1 MVKLYVGK
9 TVCTD
14 KLLRWAQI
22 SHSSFYYKPSG
33 KRKGIKPST
42 HTVNCDGELLE
53 NAVVVS
59 DIEKTLH
66 QEFCCYGYHNMSSEL
81 KEMGWI
87 INHKKVYRLMRENH
101 LLYSARIRPEP
112 FKRNFI
118 CFRSPGAERPLQYL
132 SMDIKYVHIHG
143 WRRNVFLLTVMDIYS
158 RKVLIH
164 MLRQSIKKS
173 DVLVMLSLM
182 LLEYKAE
189 GMSIRNDNGSQF
201 IATAVRSFLK
211 EKGILQEFSHV
222 ATPEENA
229 YIEALHSNLQ
239 REVIDRFEFES
250 IYHAQM
256 IIERYYEWYNNKR
269 RHGSLMGKTPD
280 SVYNQYFNPNPFENK
295 KLLNYL

>member
-1 MVKLYVGK
+1 MYAGK
-9 TVCTD
+9 GVCTD
-14 KLLRWAQI
+14 KLLHWSEV

-42 HTVNCDGELLE
+42 HTVNTDGELLE

-66 QEFCCYGYHNMSSEL
+66 QEFCCYGYRNMSCEL
-81 KEMGWI
+81 KEIGWI
-87 INHKKVYRLMRENH
+87 INHKKVYRLMKENH
-101 LLYSARIRPEP
+101 LLYGGRIRPKP
-112 FKRNFI
+112 FKRDFI
-118 CFRSPGAERPLQYL
+118 RFRSLEPERPLQYL

-164 MLRQSIKKS
+164 MLRQSIRKG
-173 DVLVMLSLM
+173 DVLVILSLM

-201 IATAVRSFLK
+201 IASAVRAFLK
-211 EKGILQEFSHV
+211 EKGIYQEFSHV
-222 ATPEENA
+222 ATPQDNA

-239 REVIDRFEFES
+239 REVIDRFEFDS

-256 IIERYYEWYNNKR
+256 IIERYYEWYNQKR
-269 RHGSLMGKTPD
+269 KHGSLRRKTPN
-280 SVYNQYFNPNPFENK
+280 SVYNRYFNPDPFENK